1 MKKTWIAIL
10 SCLLLVGM
18 ILPIGIG
25 AEEAPAPTGIDQ
37 NLVIHYDFEGATPA
51 EQLADKAPAGVSKE
65 NLSFYSTKDE
75 TTQESL
81 SYIKDGIAHIDHSA
95 KNYMQVLFNTENNV
109 GTDALNLATT
119 GEMTLFTA
127 VKVSGSPQAWA
138 TFVDYTKVS
147 RLLIQGAKGNNAA
160 FSTLLFRGT
169 TTAFYNDNVEFKLKN
184 ADILHDIDTVYIAM
198 TYDYDASTQKL
209 VGSAYLSFDYGKTY
223 TEGHAIFEEVEEF
236 FSQST
241 YICFGKT
248 RNANQY
254 IVADK
259 DAGSSFDFY
268 DFRLY
273 NKALTSDEIKSI
285 QTGHEPVETPD
296 DPNEGDDLTDDP
308 GEDAITDPVDEETTT
323 APVTTASTT
332 TAVTDDSEQKS
343 GCGSV
348 ISVGAFSMI
357 GVVSAAGL
365 MLTKRKKKQID
376 R

>member
-10 SCLLLVGM
+10 SCLLLAGM
-18 ILPIGIG
+18 LLPIGIG
-25 AEEAPAPTGIDQ
+25 AEEASAPTGIDQ
-37 NLVIHYDFEGATPA
+37 NLVIHYDFEGTTPA

-81 SYIKDGIAHIDHSA
+81 SYIKDGVAHIDHSA

-119 GEMTLFTA
+119 REMTLFTA

-138 TFVDYTKVS
+138 TFVDYDKVS

-160 FSTLLFRGT
+160 FSTLLIRGT
-169 TTAFYNDNVEFKLKN
+169 TTSFYNDNVEFKLKN
-184 ADILHDIDTVYIAM
+184 ADILHDIDTVYIAV
-198 TYDYDASTQKL
+198 TYDYNAATQKL
-209 VGSAYLSFDYGKTY
+209 VSSAYLSFDFGKTY

-236 FSQST
+236 FTQSK

-248 RNANQY
+248 RAANQY
-254 IVADK
+254 IAAEK

-273 NKALTSDEIKSI
+273 DKALTFDEIKSI
-285 QTGHEPVETPD
+285 QTGHEPVEMPD
-296 DPNEGDDLTDDP
+296 DPNEGDDLTDEIGGD
-308 GEDAITDPVDEETTT
+308 EITDPVEEESTT
-323 APVTTASTT
+323 APVTTAPTT
-332 TAVTDDSEQKS
+332 TAIANDSDQKS
-343 GCGSV
+343 GCGSM
-348 ISVGAFSMI
+348 ISAGAASMI
-357 GVVSAAGL
+357 GWISIAGL
-365 MLTKRKKKQID
+365 YVTKRKKK
-376 R
+376 